1 MSFKKVGLISPG
13 DMGHRVA
20 MILKSQGLEVLCSLD
35 GRSPRTR
42 ELARI
47 AGVRTVDS
55 QEQLVREVD
64 LILSILVPSEAEGA
78 AASVCQALRTAG
90 ADTLYVDCNAIAP
103 SSAHR
108 IARLVKQVGSRFVD
122 GGIIGPPPIRQGTT
136 RFYISGPDAAEVERL
151 SAYGLDVRVLGSE
164 VGQASGFKMTYAGLS
179 KGFAALAIG
188 ILVAARR
195 LDLYEPL
202 IEELR
207 LSQPE
212 RLARMEKSLPQVP
225 PKAHRWVG
233 EMEEIAQTFKEL
245 GLTPSIHQGAAEM
258 YRFLGKSPLADETPE
273 TLDSERT
280 LEQVIE
286 ILGSLGKS
294 V

>member
-1 MSFKKVGLISPG
+1 MSIEKVGLVSPG

-20 MILKSQGLEVLCSLD
+20 MVLKDHGLEVLTYLG
-35 GRSPRTR
+35 GRSARTR
-42 ELARI
+42 GLAQA
-47 AGVRTVDS
+47 AGVRSVDNH
-55 QEQLVREVD
+55 QQLVQEVD
-64 LILSILVPSEAEGA
+64 LILSILVPSEAESA
-78 AASVCQALRTAG
+78 AATVCQALQITG
-90 ADTLYVDCNAIAP
+90 ASTLYVDCNAIAP
-103 SSAHR
+103 STTLR
-108 IARLVKQVGSRFVD
+108 IEQLVREAGGRFVD
-122 GGIIGPPPIRQGTT
+122 GGIIGPPPRGRGTT
-136 RFYISGPDAAEVERL
+136 RFYISGPDADDVEKL
-151 SAYGLDVRVLGSE
+151 SAYGLDVRVLGTE

-188 ILVAARR
+188 VLVAARR

-212 RLARMEKSLPQVP
+212 RLARMEKSLPRVP

-233 EMEEIAQTFKEL
+233 EMEEIAQTFLEL

-258 YRFLGKSPLADETPE
+258 YRFLGRSPLADETPE

-280 LEQVIE
+280 LKQVIE
-286 ILGSLGKS
+286 VLGSLS
-294 V
+294 

>member
-1 MSFKKVGLISPG
+1 MSIEKVGLVSPG

-20 MILKSQGLEVLCSLD
+20 MVLKDHGLEVLTYLG
-35 GRSPRTR
+35 GRSARTR
-42 ELARI
+42 GLAQA
-47 AGVRTVDS
+47 AGVRSVDNH
-55 QEQLVREVD
+55 QQLVQEVD
-64 LILSILVPSEAEGA
+64 LILSILVPSEAESA
-78 AASVCQALRTAG
+78 AATVCQALQITG
-90 ADTLYVDCNAIAP
+90 ASTLYVDCNAIAP
-103 SSAHR
+103 STTLR
-108 IARLVKQVGSRFVD
+108 IEQLVREAGGRFVD
-122 GGIIGPPPIRQGTT
+122 GGIIGPPPRGHGTT
-136 RFYISGPDAAEVERL
+136 RFYVSGPDADDIEEL
-151 SAYGLDVRVLGSE
+151 SSYGLDVRVLGTE

-188 ILVAARR
+188 VLVAARR

-212 RLARMEKSLPQVP
+212 RLARMEKSLPRVP

-233 EMEEIAQTFKEL
+233 EMEEIAQTFLEL

-258 YRFLGKSPLADETPE
+258 YRFLGRSPLADETPE

-280 LEQVIE
+280 LKQVIE
-286 ILGSLGKS
+286 VLGSLS
-294 V
+294 

>member
-1 MSFKKVGLISPG
+1 MSLKKVGLLSPG

-20 MILKSQGLEVLCSLD
+20 MVLKDHGLEVLTCLE
-35 GRSPRTR
+35 GRSARTR
-42 ELARI
+42 GLAQA
-47 AGVRTVDS
+47 AGVRPVDNH
-55 QEQLVREVD
+55 QQLVQEVD
-64 LILSILVPSEAEGA
+64 LILSILVPSEAEDA
-78 AASVCQALRTAG
+78 AATVCQALQITRAR
-90 ADTLYVDCNAIAP
+90 TLYVDCNAIAP
-103 SSAHR
+103 STALR
-108 IARLVKQVGSRFVD
+108 IEQLVRKAGGRFVD
-122 GGIIGPPPIRQGTT
+122 GGIIGPPPLRRGTT

-151 SAYGLDVRVLGSE
+151 SSYGLEVRVLGSA

-212 RLARMEKSLPQVP
+212 RLARMEKALPKIP

-233 EMEEIAQTFKEL
+233 EMEEIARTFQEQD
-245 GLTPSIHQGAAEM
+245 LTPLIHQGAAEM
-258 YRFLGKSPLADETPE
+258 YRFLGKSPLAEETPE
-273 TLDSERT
+273 TLDSELT

-286 ILGSLGKS
+286 HLGSLS
-294 V
+294 

>member
-20 MILKSQGLEVLCSLD
+20 MVLRDHGLEVLTCLE

-42 ELARI
+42 ALAQL
-47 AGVRTVDS
+47 AGVHSIDS
-55 QEQLVREVD
+55 YEELVRQVD

-78 AASVCQALRTAG
+78 AATVCRALQGTG
-90 ADTLYVDCNAIAP
+90 ARILYVDCNAVAP
-103 SSAHR
+103 STACR
-108 IARLVKQVGSRFVD
+108 MAQLVQEAGSRFVD
-122 GGIIGPPPIRQGTT
+122 GGIIGPPPLRDGTT

-151 SAYGLDVRVLGSE
+151 SSYGLDVRVLGTE

-188 ILVAARR
+188 VLVAARR

-202 IEELR
+202 IKELR

-225 PKAHRWVG
+225 PKARRWVG
-233 EMEEIAQTFKEL
+233 EMEEIARTFQEQ

-258 YRFLGKSPLADETPE
+258 FRFLSKSPLAEETPE

-280 LEQVIE
+280 LEQLIKD
-286 ILGSLGKS
+286 LGALS
-294 V
+294 

>member
-20 MILKSQGLEVLCSLD
+20 MILKDHGLQVLTCLE

-42 ELARI
+42 GLAQI
-47 AGVRTVDS
+47 AGVRAVDS
-55 QEQLVREVD
+55 QEQLVKEVD

-78 AASVCQALRTAG
+78 AASICQALQTTG
-90 ADTLYVDCNAIAP
+90 ARTLYVDCNAIAP
-103 SSAHR
+103 SSARR
-108 IARLVKQVGSRFVD
+108 IARLLQEAGSRFVD
-122 GGIIGPPPIRQGTT
+122 GGIIGPPPLRRGTT
-136 RFYISGPDAAEVERL
+136 RFYISGPDATEVERL
-151 SAYGLDVRVLGSE
+151 SSYGLEVRVLGTE
-164 VGQASGFKMTYAGLS
+164 VGQASGLKMTYAALS

-188 ILVAARR
+188 VLVAAQR

-212 RLARMEKSLPQVP
+212 RLARMEKSLPKVP

-233 EMEEIAQTFKEL
+233 EMEEIAQTFQEQ
-245 GLTPSIHQGAAEM
+245 GLTPFIHQGAAEM

-273 TLDSERT
+273 TLDSDRT

-286 ILGSLGKS
+286 ILGSP
-294 V
+294 